1 MTTEHKGPRPEVGA
15 PQIEGKELPV
25 LPARGQRADIGDV
38 GLDVGAGVG
47 VTSQAPIDL
56 HDHSLLYVLE
66 LLVTRRERKYIS
78 DLSLTVSHLRQK
90 PAHISRTDFSLS
102 SSSGD

>member
-38 GLDVGAGVG
+38 GLDVGAEVG
-47 VTSQAPIDL
+47 LPTQAPVYL
-56 HDHSLLYVLE
+56 HDHPLLNVLQ
-66 LLVTRRERKYIS
+66 LLVT
-78 DLSLTVSHLRQK
+78 
-90 PAHISRTDFSLS
+90 
-102 SSSGD
+102 